1 MAEKKITKRESFTE
15 IAEILKG
22 LGKERLAGVMEHEL
36 ELLAKKNASGSGKMT
51 ETQKINEGIKTAIVE
66 SLAVNPDRIYTITEM
81 IKEFECCKPY
91 TNQKISALLKQLVAD
106 GKVEKLEDKRKSY
119 FKLA

>member
-66 SLAVNPDRIYTITEM
+66 SLADNPDRIYTITEM

-91 TNQKISALLKQLVAD
+91 TNQKISALLKQLVTD
-106 GKVEKLEDKRKSY
+106 GKVEKVEDKRKSY